1 MITVKR
7 YDENMLQENTYVLT
21 DSETNQGMIID
32 PGCYTPAMKKELQNM
47 AELKYIILTHAH
59 GDHMGALNAIRRD
72 YPDAV
77 LIAGAKERNLL
88 LDAENNGSM
97 EFSPEP
103 VSTEADRYVS
113 EGDSVTLGSIEFTF
127 METPGHT
134 EGGICICGDGKI
146 FTGDTLFVQ
155 SCGRTDMYSSDFM
168 DMVDSLTRLR
178 SVKTNYHMYPGHEQ
192 DGMLFDQ
199 YAWIDSLVARIRA
212 AYGR

>member
-47 AELKYIILTHAH
+47 AELKYIILSHAH

-77 LIAGAKERNLL
+77 LIAGAKEKNLL

-113 EGDSVTLGSIEFTF
+113 EGDSVTLGSVTFTF

-146 FTGDTLFVQ
+146 FTGDTLFFR
-155 SCGRTDMYSSDFM
+155 SIGRTDLYSGNM
-168 DMVDSLTRLR
+168 EQMRKSLQKLMRLPDEIQ
-178 SVKTNYHMYPGHEQ
+178 VLPGHGPGTSIGAEKK
-192 DGMLFDQ
+192 GNPF
-199 YAWIDSLVARIRA
+199 V
-212 AYGR
+212 

>member
-32 PGCYTPAMKKELQNM
+32 PGCYTPAMKTELQHLN
-47 AELKYIILTHAH
+47 ELKYIILTHAH

-77 LIAGAKERNLL
+77 LIAGAKEKNLL

-113 EGDSVTLGSIEFTF
+113 EGDSVTLGSVIFTF

-146 FTGDTLFVQ
+146 FTGDTLFFR
-155 SCGRTDMYSSDFM
+155 SIGRTNLYSGNM
-168 DMVDSLTRLR
+168 EQMRKSLQKLMRLPDEIQ
-178 SVKTNYHMYPGHEQ
+178 VLPGHGPGTSIGAEKK
-192 DGMLFDQ
+192 GNPF
-199 YAWIDSLVARIRA
+199 V
-212 AYGR
+212 

>member
-7 YDENMLQENTYVLT
+7 YDENMLQENTYVLMN
-21 DSETNQGMIID
+21 SETNQGMIID

-113 EGDSVTLGSIEFTF
+113 EGDSVTLGSVTFTF

-146 FTGDTLFVQ
+146 FTGDTLFFR
-155 SCGRTDMYSSDFM
+155 SIGRTDLYSGNMEQMRKSLQKLMRLSDEIQ
-168 DMVDSLTRLR
+168 VL
-178 SVKTNYHMYPGHEQ
+178 PGHGPGTSIGAEKK
-192 DGMLFDQ
+192 GNPF
-199 YAWIDSLVARIRA
+199 V
-212 AYGR
+212 

>member
-77 LIAGAKERNLL
+77 LIAGAKEKNLL

-113 EGDSVTLGSIEFTF
+113 EGDSVTLGSVTFTF

-146 FTGDTLFVQ
+146 FTGDTLFFR
-155 SCGRTDMYSSDFM
+155 SIGRTDLYSGNM
-168 DMVDSLTRLR
+168 EQMRKSLQKLMRLPDEIQ
-178 SVKTNYHMYPGHEQ
+178 VLPGHGLGTSIGAEKK
-192 DGMLFDQ
+192 GNPF
-199 YAWIDSLVARIRA
+199 V
-212 AYGR
+212 

>member
-7 YDENMLQENTYVLT
+7 YDENILQENTYILT
-21 DSETNQGMIID
+21 DSETNQGMVID
-32 PGCYTPAMKKELQNM
+32 PGCYTPAMKKELQNLT
-47 AELKYIILTHAH
+47 ELKYIILTHAH

-72 YPDAV
+72 YPDTV
-77 LIAGAKERNLL
+77 LLAGVKEKELL

-134 EGGICICGDGKI
+134 KGGICICGDGKI
-146 FTGDTLFVQ
+146 FTGDTLFFR
-155 SCGRTDMYSSDFM
+155 SIGRTDLYSGNM
-168 DMVDSLTRLR
+168 EQMRKSLQKLMRLPDEIQ
-178 SVKTNYHMYPGHEQ
+178 VLPGHGSGTSIGAEKK
-192 DGMLFDQ
+192 GNPF
-199 YAWIDSLVARIRA
+199 V
-212 AYGR
+212 

>member
-7 YDENMLQENTYVLT
+7 YNENMLQENTYILT
-21 DSETNQGMIID
+21 DSETNQGMVID
-32 PGCYTPAMKKELQNM
+32 PGCYTPAMKKELRNLI
-47 AELKYIILTHAH
+47 ELKYIILTHAH
-59 GDHMGALNAIRRD
+59 GDHMGALNAIRKD

-77 LIAGAKERNLL
+77 LIAGVKEKELL

-134 EGGICICGDGKI
+134 KGGICICGDGKI
-146 FTGDTLFVQ
+146 FTGDTLFFR
-155 SCGRTDMYSSDFM
+155 SIGRTDLYSGNM
-168 DMVDSLTRLR
+168 EQMRKSLQKLMRLPDEIQ
-178 SVKTNYHMYPGHEQ
+178 VLPGHGPGTSIGAEKK
-192 DGMLFDQ
+192 GNPF
-199 YAWIDSLVARIRA
+199 V
-212 AYGR
+212 

>member
-7 YDENMLQENTYVLT
+7 YDENMLQENTYILT
-21 DSETNQGMIID
+21 DSETNQGMVID
-32 PGCYTPAMKKELQNM
+32 PGCYTPAMKKELWNLT
-47 AELKYIILTHAH
+47 ELKYIILTHAH
-59 GDHMGALNAIRRD
+59 GDHMGALNAIRKD

-77 LIAGAKERNLL
+77 LIAGVKEKKLL

-134 EGGICICGDGKI
+134 QGGICICGDGKI
-146 FTGDTLFVQ
+146 FTGDTLFFR
-155 SCGRTDMYSSDFM
+155 SIGRTDLYSGNM
-168 DMVDSLTRLR
+168 EQMRKSLQKLMRLPDEIQ
-178 SVKTNYHMYPGHEQ
+178 VLPGHGPSTSIGAEKK
-192 DGMLFDQ
+192 GNPF
-199 YAWIDSLVARIRA
+199 V
-212 AYGR
+212 

>member
-7 YDENMLQENTYVLT
+7 YDENMLQENTYVLM
-21 DSETNQGMIID
+21 DSEMNQGMIID
-32 PGCYTPAMKKELQNM
+32 PGCYTPAMKTELQHLT
-47 AELKYIILTHAH
+47 ELEYIILTHAH

-77 LIAGAKERNLL
+77 LIAGAKEKNLL

-113 EGDSVTLGSIEFTF
+113 EGDSVTLGSVTFTF

-146 FTGDTLFVQ
+146 FTGDTLFFR
-155 SCGRTDMYSSDFM
+155 SIGRTDLYSGNM
-168 DMVDSLTRLR
+168 EQMRKSLQKLM
-178 SVKTNYHMYPGHEQ
+178 SLPDEIQVLPGHGPGTSIGAEKK
-192 DGMLFDQ
+192 GNPF
-199 YAWIDSLVARIRA
+199 V
-212 AYGR
+212 

>member
-7 YDENMLQENTYVLT
+7 YNENMLQENTYILT
-21 DSETNQGMIID
+21 DSETNQGMVID
-32 PGCYTPAMKKELQNM
+32 PGCYTPAMKKELRNLT
-47 AELKYIILTHAH
+47 ELRYIILTHAH
-59 GDHMGALNAIRRD
+59 GDHMGALNAIRKD

-77 LIAGAKERNLL
+77 LIAGVKEKELL

-134 EGGICICGDGKI
+134 KGGICICGDGKI
-146 FTGDTLFVQ
+146 FTGDTLFFR
-155 SCGRTDMYSSDFM
+155 SIGRTDLYSGNM
-168 DMVDSLTRLR
+168 EQMRKSLQKLMRLPDEIQ
-178 SVKTNYHMYPGHEQ
+178 VLPGHGPGTSIGAEKK
-192 DGMLFDQ
+192 GNPF
-199 YAWIDSLVARIRA
+199 V
-212 AYGR
+212 

>member
-7 YDENMLQENTYVLT
+7 YDENMLQENTYVLMN
-21 DSETNQGMIID
+21 SETNQGMIID

-77 LIAGAKERNLL
+77 LIAGAKEKNLL

-113 EGDSVTLGSIEFTF
+113 EGDSVTLGSVTFTF

-146 FTGDTLFVQ
+146 FTGDTLFFR
-155 SCGRTDMYSSDFM
+155 SIGRTDLYSGNM
-168 DMVDSLTRLR
+168 EQMRKSLQKLMRLPDEIQ
-178 SVKTNYHMYPGHEQ
+178 VLPGHGPGTSIGAEKK
-192 DGMLFDQ
+192 GNPF
-199 YAWIDSLVARIRA
+199 V
-212 AYGR
+212 

>member
-21 DSETNQGMIID
+21 DPETNQGMIID
-32 PGCYTPAMKKELQNM
+32 PGCYIPAMKTELQHLT
-47 AELKYIILTHAH
+47 ELKYIILTHAH

-77 LIAGAKERNLL
+77 LIAGAKEKNLL

-113 EGDSVTLGSIEFTF
+113 EGDSVTLGSVTFTF

-134 EGGICICGDGKI
+134 EGGICICGDGKM
-146 FTGDTLFVQ
+146 FTGDTLFFR
-155 SCGRTDMYSSDFM
+155 SIGRTDLYSGNM
-168 DMVDSLTRLR
+168 EQMRKSLQKLMRLPDEIQ
-178 SVKTNYHMYPGHEQ
+178 VLPGHGPGTSIGAEKK
-192 DGMLFDQ
+192 GNPF
-199 YAWIDSLVARIRA
+199 V
-212 AYGR
+212 

>member
-32 PGCYTPAMKKELQNM
+32 PGCYTPAMKTELQHLN
-47 AELKYIILTHAH
+47 ELKYIILTHAH

-77 LIAGAKERNLL
+77 LIAGAKEKNLL

-113 EGDSVTLGSIEFTF
+113 EGDSLTLGSVIFTF

-134 EGGICICGDGKI
+134 EGGICICGDGKM
-146 FTGDTLFVQ
+146 FTGDTLFFR
-155 SCGRTDMYSSDFM
+155 SIGRTDLYSGNM
-168 DMVDSLTRLR
+168 EQMRKSLQKLMRLPDEIQ
-178 SVKTNYHMYPGHEQ
+178 VLPGHGPGTSIGAEKK
-192 DGMLFDQ
+192 GNPF
-199 YAWIDSLVARIRA
+199 V
-212 AYGR
+212 

>member
-32 PGCYTPAMKKELQNM
+32 PGCYTPAMKTELQHLT
-47 AELKYIILTHAH
+47 ELKYIILTHAH

-113 EGDSVTLGSIEFTF
+113 EGDSVTLGSVTFTF

-146 FTGDTLFVQ
+146 FTGDTLFFR
-155 SCGRTDMYSSDFM
+155 SIGRTDLYSGNM
-168 DMVDSLTRLR
+168 EQMRKSLQKLMRLPDEIQ
-178 SVKTNYHMYPGHEQ
+178 VLPGHGPGTSIGAEKK
-192 DGMLFDQ
+192 GNPF
-199 YAWIDSLVARIRA
+199 V
-212 AYGR
+212 

>member
-7 YDENMLQENTYVLT
+7 YNENMLQENTYILT
-21 DSETNQGMIID
+21 DSETNQGMVID
-32 PGCYTPAMKKELQNM
+32 PGCYTSAMKKELRNLT
-47 AELKYIILTHAH
+47 ELKYIILTHAH
-59 GDHMGALNAIRRD
+59 GDHMGALNAIRKD

-77 LIAGAKERNLL
+77 LIAGVKEKKLL

-134 EGGICICGDGKI
+134 KGGICICGDGKI
-146 FTGDTLFVQ
+146 FTGDTLFFR
-155 SCGRTDMYSSDFM
+155 SIGRTDLYSGNM
-168 DMVDSLTRLR
+168 EQMRKSLQKLMRLPDEIQ
-178 SVKTNYHMYPGHEQ
+178 VLPGHGPGTSIGAEKK
-192 DGMLFDQ
+192 GNPF
-199 YAWIDSLVARIRA
+199 V
-212 AYGR
+212 

>member
-7 YDENMLQENTYVLT
+7 YNENMLQENTYILT
-21 DSETNQGMIID
+21 DSETNQGMVID
-32 PGCYTPAMKKELQNM
+32 PGCYTPAMKKELRNLT
-47 AELKYIILTHAH
+47 ELKYIILTHAH
-59 GDHMGALNAIRRD
+59 GDHMGALNAIRKD

-77 LIAGAKERNLL
+77 LIAGVKEKELL

-134 EGGICICGDGKI
+134 KGGICICGDGKI
-146 FTGDTLFVQ
+146 FTGDTLFFR
-155 SCGRTDMYSSDFM
+155 SIGRTDLYSGNM
-168 DMVDSLTRLR
+168 EQMRKSLQKLMRLPDEIQ
-178 SVKTNYHMYPGHEQ
+178 VLPGHGPGTSIGAEKK
-192 DGMLFDQ
+192 GNPF
-199 YAWIDSLVARIRA
+199 V
-212 AYGR
+212 

>member
-7 YDENMLQENTYVLT
+7 YDENMLQENTYILT
-21 DSETNQGMIID
+21 DSETNQGMVID

-47 AELKYIILTHAH
+47 NELKYIILTHAH

-72 YPDAV
+72 YPDTV
-77 LIAGAKERNLL
+77 LIAGVKEKKLL

-113 EGDSVTLGSIEFTF
+113 EGESVNLGSVTFTF

-146 FTGDTLFVQ
+146 FTGDTLFFR
-155 SCGRTDMYSSDFM
+155 SIGRTDLYSGNM
-168 DMVDSLTRLR
+168 DQMRKSLQKLMRLPDEIQ
-178 SVKTNYHMYPGHEQ
+178 VLPGHGPGTSIGAEKK
-192 DGMLFDQ
+192 GNPF
-199 YAWIDSLVARIRA
+199 V
-212 AYGR
+212 